1 MVDII
6 NQTSPSMPLE
16 LPVKR
21 VQRVRHELKL
31 RELLVH
37 RVREVSPALRRV
49 TFVAAPG
56 HSLHDFVSASFD
68 DHVKLMFD
76 AGDSEPVRR
85 DYTPRRFDAAA
96 GELDIEFALHGHG
109 PASAWAAQA
118 APGQTVRIG
127 GPRGSF
133 VIDPAHDWHLLV
145 GDESALP
152 AIARRLEELPAGA
165 RAIVRVRLPD
175 GADVGAM
182 PALASRAG
190 LDVQWLPGHEP
201 LCAALR
207 ALAWPAGEGYAWCA
221 GEAAEVAHWRRI
233 LVDERGHPPHA
244 IRAAAYWKQGRAAHH
259 ENLEG

>member
-1 MVDII
+1 
-6 NQTSPSMPLE
+6 MPLE

-127 GPRGSF
+127 GPRGRSSS
-133 VIDPAHDWHLLV
+133 I
-145 GDESALP
+145 
-152 AIARRLEELPAGA
+152 RRTTGTCWWATSRRCRPSRGA
-165 RAIVRVRLPD
+165 WRNCRPV
-175 GADVGAM
+175 
-182 PALASRAG
+182 
-190 LDVQWLPGHEP
+190 PGRSCG
-201 LCAALR
+201 CAC
-207 ALAWPAGEGYAWCA
+207 PT
-221 GEAAEVAHWRRI
+221 V
-233 LVDERGHPPHA
+233 PT
-244 IRAAAYWKQGRAAHH
+244 
-259 ENLEG
+259 

>member
-1 MVDII
+1 M
-6 NQTSPSMPLE
+6 SLE

-31 RELLVH
+31 RELVVH
-37 RVREVSPALRRV
+37 RVREVTPTLRCV
-49 TFVAAPG
+49 TFMAAPG

-68 DHVKLMFD
+68 DHVKLMLD
-76 AGDSEPVRR
+76 VGEAEPVRR

-96 GELDIEFALHGHG
+96 GELGIEFALHGHG
-109 PASAWAAQA
+109 PAAAWAAQA

-152 AIARRLEELPAGA
+152 AIARRLEELQADT
-165 RAIVRVRLPD
+165 RAIVRVRLPE
-175 GADVGAM
+175 GADASAA
-182 PALASRAG
+182 PALASHAR
-190 LDVQWLPGHEP
+190 LDVQWLPGHDA
-201 LCAALR
+201 LCSALR

-221 GEAAEVAHWRRI
+221 GEAAEVAQWRRI
-233 LVDERGHPPHA
+233 LVDEQGHPPHA
-244 IRAAAYWKQGRAAHH
+244 IRAAAYWKHGRAAHH